1 MTRCKRYLCAV
12 GALAL
17 TGAVSV
23 LAAPVSY
30 AAPGDNPGVTIEVG
44 NDTGGLSGGITTVL
58 LLGVISLIPALLLM
72 VTAFT
77 RIVIVMGLLRSA
89 LGTPGVPPNQV
100 IIGFSL
106 FLTLFVMAPTFSVIN
121 ADALQPFLNG
131 TIDFGTA
138 YDAALEPLRA
148 FMLSQASE
156 ADIGLM
162 VKLSGEPPPATPADL
177 PTTTLVPAFVLSE
190 LRTAFL
196 IGFIVFVPFLVIDLV
211 VSAVL
216 TGTGMVMLPPALIS
230 LPFKL
235 LLFIVVD
242 GWSLLTESLVGSFN
256 P

>member
-1 MTRCKRYLCAV
+1 MLSRLGAV
-12 GALAL
+12 AVVACALAL
-17 TGAVSV
+17 AS
-23 LAAPVSY
+23 AAPAW
-30 AAPGDNPGVTIEVG
+30 AAPGDNPGVTIELD
-44 NDTGGLSGGITTVL
+44 NETGGLSGGITTVL
-58 LLGVISLIPALLLM
+58 LLGAISLIPALLLT

-77 RIVIVMGLLRSA
+77 RIVIVLGLTRTA
-89 LGTPGVPPNQV
+89 LNTPGVPPNQV
-100 IIGFSL
+100 IIGFAL
-106 FLTLFVMAPTFSVIN
+106 FLTLFVMAPTMSEMNTV
-121 ADALQPFLNG
+121 ALEPFLNG
-131 TIDFGTA
+131 EMDFSTA
-138 YDAALEPLRA
+138 FNAALEPLRG
-148 FMLSQASE
+148 FMFRQTSE

-162 VKLSGEPPPATPADL
+162 VKLSGDTLPATPADL
-177 PTTTLVPAFVLSE
+177 PTTTLIPAFILSE

-242 GWSLLTESLVGSFN
+242 GWALITESLVGSFS